1 MKARIPPKHRL
12 TKEILDVAVR
22 EAKRQ
27 ADEQIDDVCKR
38 CTNEFYVA
46 MHQAGLSP
54 KTIKKVSI
62 VLKEVV
68 IPHCDELREQSV
80 KDRAKLHVSYI
91 HDGDDFLEMYCT
103 EHGLP
108 YEQTD
113 RKEDLNG
120 CCKSSCTL
128 QPPRSKGMYC
138 ADGRKVWH

>member
-54 KTIKKVSI
+54 KNHQESQ
-62 VLKEVV
+62 
-68 IPHCDELREQSV
+68 HCSER
-80 KDRAKLHVSYI
+80 
-91 HDGDDFLEMYCT
+91 
-103 EHGLP
+103 
-108 YEQTD
+108 
-113 RKEDLNG
+113 
-120 CCKSSCTL
+120 CCYSAL
-128 QPPRSKGMYC
+128 
-138 ADGRKVWH
+138 

>member
-1 MKARIPPKHRL
+1 MKARIPPKHRR

-54 KTIKKVSI
+54 KTIKKVST

-68 IPHCDELREQSV
+68 IPIAMNCV
-80 KDRAKLHVSYI
+80 NRASKTVQNFMLVISMTVMI
-91 HDGDDFLEMYCT
+91 FLKCT
-103 EHGLP
+103 VP
-108 YEQTD
+108 SMVCRMSRQ
-113 RKEDLNG
+113 
-120 CCKSSCTL
+120 
-128 QPPRSKGMYC
+128 KGRFEWML
-138 ADGRKVWH
+138 

>member
-27 ADEQIDDVCKR
+27 ADEQIDDVCNR

-54 KTIKKVSI
+54 KTIKKVST

-68 IPHCDELREQSV
+68 IPHCDELREQSI

-103 EHGLP
+103 VLSMACRMSR
-108 YEQTD
+108 Q
-113 RKEDLNG
+113 
-120 CCKSSCTL
+120 
-128 QPPRSKGMYC
+128 KGRFEWML
-138 ADGRKVWH
+138 